1 MKSLEER
8 QRTQRLAR
16 ENKLRNKLA
25 NNDVHQRQLAN
36 QKRSNDAKQKRIA
49 ELRSLGI
56 KPIMKPLSE
65 RDKERM
71 RVYAKRKRD
80 EARLLRIKRVPL
92 TDEQRR
98 FNANERS
105 RKSYEKKLAMQGKV
119 RQVPVKKRSKEHKT
133 KPMEKILKARPA
145 NRISEKVIKPVK
157 LDHAKQPD
165 VIVIKSNEDGKVKV
179 RLNAKTE
186 VWAKPGYDINAL
198 RRKFGII

>member
-1 MKSLEER
+1 MPKPKLPPGEAKRRER
-8 QRTQRLAR
+8 ERS
-16 ENKLRNKLA
+16 
-25 NNDVHQRQLAN
+25 
-36 QKRSNDAKQKRIA
+36 KRSNAISKAKRDA
-49 ELRSLGI
+49 
-56 KPIMKPLSE
+56 E
-65 RDKERM
+65 RDTGIP
-71 RVYAKRKRD
+71 A
-80 EARLLRIKRVPL
+80 IKRVL
-92 TDEQRR
+92 TETEKQAMRLRVREYRAKRRLLKPPRIPMTPEQRR
-98 FNANERS
+98 LRAIEKT

-119 RQVPVKKRSKEHKT
+119 RQVPVKKRTKEHKT

-165 VIVIKSNEDGKVKV
+165 VVVIKSNEEGKVKV